1 MLKSIKIENLAL
13 ISNAEMS
20 FDKGMTTLTGETGA
34 GKSVI
39 VSALELALG
48 ERADKDI
55 VRFGM
60 DSGTVTVTFD
70 VSRQSADYQN
80 QFSEFIDCGLITI
93 ERVIKIKG
101 NSTITVSGIPTTLAE
116 LKDITKPLAEILG
129 QHANQLLMYEEN
141 HIDFLDNFAELTSL
155 KETVAV
161 SFEKWKQSAHKLN
174 KLISKRDSM
183 QAERELLLFQQKE
196 ITQAKISVGETDQ
209 LVSEKKILD
218 SARALMSSAQ
228 TICEIIENDEKSAS
242 SLLSLAQKEVDEM
255 AEIDESLRKQ
265 SEELIDI
272 TYRLTDFKNMIEQ
285 YGSSIEDNPTR
296 IEEINQR
303 LDEIYKLKKKYGG
316 SEQAILDS
324 MDIINEKLKEVPA
337 DIDDYIRR
345 LEKETASFFEH
356 FSQEAIALS
365 QTRKKAATYLQKIIK
380 KELEELAIDNAQF
393 EIEFVYED
401 DVNGVIYEERA
412 VKPTKNGLESARIL
426 FSANPGEPLKSLV
439 KTASGGEISRVLLA
453 LKAAE
458 KKNNRLSKALMVFD
472 EVDAGIGG
480 KTALE
485 VAEKLKKLSDANQL
499 LVVTHLHQI
508 ARKADSHF
516 TVKKTTGKDKRTI
529 INVVQLDKPGV
540 DAELKRMVAL
550 PE

>member
-1 MLKSIKIENLAL
+1 MLKSVKIENLAL
-13 ISNAEMS
+13 ISSAEMI
-20 FDKGMTTLTGETGA
+20 FEKGMTALTGETGA

-55 VRFGM
+55 VRYGM
-60 DSGTVTVTFD
+60 DSGSVTVTFD
-70 VSRQSADYQN
+70 VSRQSADYQK
-80 QFSEFIDCGLITI
+80 QFSEFIESGAITI

-101 NSTITVSGIPTTLAE
+101 NSTISVSGIPTTLVE

-155 KETVAV
+155 KEIVAE
-161 SFEKWKQSAHKLN
+161 SFEQWKQSAEKLA

-196 ITQAKISVGETDQ
+196 ISQANIFVGESDE
-209 LVSEKKILD
+209 LIAEKKILD
-218 SARALMSSAQ
+218 SARALMTSAQ
-228 TICEIIENDEKSAS
+228 TICDIIDNDENSTS
-242 SLLSLAQKEVDEM
+242 SLLTLAQKEIDEM
-255 AEIDESLRKQ
+255 AEIDESLQKQ

-285 YGSSIEDNPTR
+285 YGSSIEDNPNR
-296 IEEINQR
+296 IEEINLR

-316 SEQAILDS
+316 SEQGILDS
-324 MDIINEKLKEVPA
+324 LTIIEEKLKDVPA
-337 DIDDYIRR
+337 DIDDYIRK
-345 LEKETASFFEH
+345 LEKETAVLFGNYSK
-356 FSQEAIALS
+356 EAISLS
-365 QTRKKAATYLQKIIK
+365 QTRKKAAAYLQKIIK

-393 EIEFVYED
+393 EIEFLYEE
-401 DVNGVIYEERA
+401 DVNGVLLEGKA
-412 VKPTKNGLESARIL
+412 VKPTSNGLESARIL

-485 VAEKLKKLSDANQL
+485 VAAKLKKLSEANQL
-499 LVVTHLHQI
+499 LVITHLHQI
-508 ARKADSHF
+508 AREADSHF
-516 TVKKTTGKDKRTI
+516 TVQKTTGKEKRTI
-529 INVVQLDKPGV
+529 INVVQLDKPGI
-540 DAELKRMVAL
+540 DAELKRMIAL